1 MFTRIAQT
9 ADFLRPLLC
18 GPPVAGIILG
28 SGLGPLADAVEVEH
42 RIPYAKIPNFPLS
55 TVIGHKGELILGRL
69 AGKSILMLAGRFH
82 YYEGYSMAEVTFPVR
97 VMRALGAETLLLSN
111 AAGAMNPDYKVGDI
125 VLLRDHINLF
135 PEHPLRGANDD
146 RLGPRFPDMS
156 APYTPELLKAAQD
169 IAGSLDLKVDTGVY
183 AGLQGPTY
191 ETRAEYEWLYRMGA
205 DVVGMSTV
213 PEVIVAVHGG
223 MRVLGASIVTD
234 IGIREEENTVTH
246 EEVLQAA
253 AEAAP
258 RLCLLFTQV
267 VATL

>member
-1 MFTRIAQT
+1 MFTRISQT

-18 GPPVAGIILG
+18 EPPVAGIILG

-42 RIPYAKIPNFPLS
+42 HIPYAEIPNFPLS
-55 TVIGHKGELILGRL
+55 TVVGHKGELILGTL
-69 AGKSILMLAGRFH
+69 AGKSIIMLAGRFH

-97 VMRALGAETLLLSN
+97 VMRALGAENLLLSN

-156 APYTPELLKAAQD
+156 APYTPELLKKAQD
-169 IAGSLDLKVDTGVY
+169 IAGKNDLKVHTGVY

-191 ETRAEYEWLYRMGA
+191 ETRAEYEWLHRMGA

-258 RLCLLFTQV
+258 RLCQLFTEV